1 MNSCL
6 RDLLHRVLLQ
16 LHEHDLGNAQWTLQ
30 GHADKLT
37 GARLKLFL
45 PSEFTSILS
54 HHSILELS
62 FPRCCK
68 FFFNLCRQIRTE
80 EVWSIIKFLEE

>member
-16 LHEHDLGNAQWTLQ
+16 LHEHDLGNAQWTLP

-37 GARLKLFL
+37 GRVLLISRGKA
-45 PSEFTSILS
+45 ETSSSLQIYIYTLS
-54 HHSILELS
+54 PLHTGTVFCEML
-62 FPRCCK
+62 
-68 FFFNLCRQIRTE
+68 
-80 EVWSIIKFLEE
+80 